1 MKATRVEQQII
12 RKSHPQWKTIDE
24 MCFNEKNL
32 YNYAMYIIRQEYIK
46 SGKYIK
52 YYDMNFTLKTHKQYK
67 DSMRQPDNSV
77 LSLLHKHSTSFLEA
91 LTEH

>member
-12 RKSHPQWKTIDE
+12 CKSHPLWKTIDE
-24 MCFNEKNL
+24 MCFNAKNL

-52 YYDMNFTLKTHKQYK
+52 YYDMNFNLKTHKQYK
-67 DSMRQPDNSV
+67 D
-77 LSLLHKHSTSFLEA
+77 LEQFQVKDMWDKYVSI
-91 LTEH
+91 